1 MGFLD
6 RFKKGSEQAEP
17 VAFPAVLG
25 SPAKG
30 TFVPMEQIPDEV
42 FSTGVLGV
50 CCGID
55 PEEGKVCAPI
65 GGKISQLA
73 DTVHAVGIEAGGIE
87 VLIHVGV
94 DTVEMNGDGFRAGVK
109 VGQTV
114 KKGDLLLTM
123 DLDKIRASGHPGTVI
138 MAVTNSDDFAQVEPM
153 ASGAVEPGTD
163 VLKICKQLMEFG
175 LEPEAET

>member
-6 RFKKGSEQAEP
+6 RFKKSDRPEP
-17 VAFPAVLG
+17 VTFPAALG

-55 PEEGKVCAPI
+55 PEVGNVYAPI
-65 GGKISQLA
+65 EGKISQLA

-114 KKGDLLLTM
+114 KQGDLLLTM
-123 DLDKIRASGHPGTVI
+123 DLDKIKAAGHPSTVI
-138 MAVTNSDDFAQVEPM
+138 LAVTNSDDFAGVEPV
-153 ASGAVEPGTD
+153 ASGPVQPGDAVLR
-163 VLKICKQLMEFG
+163 VSK
-175 LEPEAET
+175 